1 MHIDPNN
8 DINKISN
15 QQSRNLFVVCTVY

>member
-15 QQSRNLFVVCTVY
+15 QRSQNLFVVCTV